1 MQEKLEN
8 SLNKFSSTCFLKAT
22 QIPIPHEIKDFISV
36 LFGISDD
43 KYISICKS
51 KYFHEIHSCF
61 YFSVF
66 ICSLPL
72 KPKNQGYFTRFGK
85 RSLNNFQDLLLPH

>member
-1 MQEKLEN
+1 MQVKLEN

-51 KYFHEIHSCF
+51 KYFHEI
-61 YFSVF
+61 VDF
-66 ICSLPL
+66 ISQSLFAH
-72 KPKNQGYFTRFGK
+72 YR
-85 RSLNNFQDLLLPH
+85 